1 MTSTVPTV
9 ADSPGA
15 PIASPQN
22 ALSGAAPAASGA
34 AMRTGILWML
44 VATCLFVCQDST
56 ARILLKAYPTT
67 EIAFARFFV
76 HMVLV
81 GVFIAWRDP
90 RLIVSHRPLLQMLRS
105 SFLLG
110 ATLFGMLALKVM
122 PLVDFSAIV
131 WVAPVLVA
139 ALSVVVLH
147 EKVSPG
153 LWASVFVGLM
163 GVWVII
169 GATGMDF
176 SLSML
181 FPFLAALA
189 SAFYQ
194 IATRLL
200 HRTDLPVTT
209 LFYTA
214 IAGTLF
220 CGGFLP
226 FAAIAPGL
234 ADAGL
239 MLLLGL
245 LGVVGQ
251 FCLIRAFAAAPA
263 NIVAPFGYIALVWA
277 ALFGLLIFGEIPGP
291 RTLFGVVL
299 IAGAGLFVFLR
310 GPKTSVLG
318 GFERFVRER
327 PRPGII
333 PDKRLAGPRP

>member
-1 MTSTVPTV
+1 MSHPFEHCMTSTIP
-9 ADSPGA
+9 AAAASPGD
-15 PIASPQN
+15 PIASSQH
-22 ALSGAAPAASGA
+22 ALSGAPPVASGA
-34 AMRTGILWML
+34 AIRTGILWML

-56 ARILLKAYPTT
+56 ARILLRSYPVI

-81 GVFIAWRDP
+81 SVFIAWRDP
-90 RLIVSHRPLLQMLRS
+90 RRMISRRPLLQLLRS

-110 ATLFGMLALKVM
+110 GTLFGMLALKIM

-131 WVAPVLVA
+131 WVAPVIVA

-147 EKVSPG
+147 EKVSPR
-153 LWASVFVGLM
+153 LWASVFAGLT
-163 GVWVII
+163 GVWVIV
-169 GATGMDF
+169 GPTGMDY

-189 SAFYQ
+189 SALYQ

-214 IAGTLF
+214 ITGTLF

-234 ADAGL
+234 ADTSL
-239 MLLLGL
+239 MLLLGF
-245 LGVVGQ
+245 LGGVSQ

-263 NIVAPFGYIALVWA
+263 NIVAPFGYAALLWA
-277 ALFGLLIFGEIPGP
+277 TLFGLLIFEEFPGP
-291 RTLFGVVL
+291 RTLFGAGL

-310 GPKTSVLG
+310 GPKT
-318 GFERFVRER
+318 
-327 PRPGII
+327 
-333 PDKRLAGPRP
+333 